1 MRLLLRIALGLIAM
15 VIVAAIALAIAVT
28 VLFKPKDYQP
38 LLVEAV
44 RESTGRTLQI
54 EGDLGLQLFPC
65 CSVALGRSSLGNPPG
80 FPEAPFASVEN
91 ASLSLQVWPLLLRQE
106 VLIGRISLDGLDVN
120 LLRSADGRTNW
131 EFDAP
136 QAETAGPE
144 AAATHQPSAFNVAG
158 LNVRTGRISYRD
170 ETAKSAYVA
179 DEIDLKTGAIAA
191 GESFDIEAALRLTDE
206 TDGTSARLKLKSTAQ
221 AAADGERIT
230 LTGPVLEITASGAQV
245 PGKELQARLSASA
258 LAVAMAA
265 TTRLEFAQLTSE
277 LALRGMPSPAG
288 DLRGNLSAGTAV
300 IELGPSTEFVAPA
313 LDVDMELRGEGIPG
327 DAIGITGSLKTL
339 AVDLDKLRGGVES
352 LQLKLKGLGAS
363 AELTGG
369 GRFADDGA
377 EMNGRL
383 KLDPVSPRNVLAV
396 LDEPAPVT
404 ADPQALTRMSGAA
417 AWNLKKDA
425 LALTRLDVE
434 LDQTKISG
442 RIGLRNFASPV
453 STFDL
458 KLDAIDLDRYLEPEA
473 PAAAEGTG
481 GASADAPTD
490 IPVDT
495 IRELRLDG
503 RLEVGRLIYD
513 GAKMSAVSM
522 AVRAAEGRLRLDPLT
537 MRLYGGKMSGSV
549 AIDASGKQAVVSSEQ
564 QWSGIKVGGLLKD
577 LFQTNRV
584 TGVLSGQISATGA
597 GGTDVELLQ
606 SLDGTV
612 AISLADG
619 VYHGMDVWHEI
630 RNARAKLRGNPPR
643 PPPDKPQ
650 TPIKALE
657 IAGPIADGVLRSDRL
672 LAEIPFLRVNGA
684 GALDLARETVDYS
697 LRAQVFETPVFPDGG
712 NLDDLTGL
720 TIPFT
725 VKGPMDGPKVSV
737 DLKNLAKDVAIQKGK
752 QRLLEKLGLGA
763 PDGAGSGQPE
773 TVRPGEQQQPAPAEK
788 SRDAL
793 KRSLR
798 DIFKT
803 P

>member
-1 MRLLLRIALGLIAM
+1 MRLLLRIALGLVAL
-15 VIVAAIALAIAVT
+15 VFVAAIALAVAVA
-28 VLFKPKDYQP
+28 VLFKPEDYQP

-54 EGDLGLQLFPC
+54 EGDLELQLFPC
-65 CSVALGRSSLGNPPG
+65 CSVALGRTALGNPPG

-91 ASLSLQVWPLLLRQE
+91 ASLSLQVWPLLLRRE
-106 VLIGRISLDGLDVN
+106 VLIGRVSLDGLDVN
-120 LLRSADGRTNW
+120 LLRGADGRTNW

-136 QAETAGPE
+136 QAGTAGPG
-144 AAATHQPSAFNVAG
+144 AAATHEPSAFNVAG
-158 LNVRTGRISYRD
+158 LSLRSGRISYRD

-221 AAADGERIT
+221 AGGDGERIT
-230 LTGPVLEITASGAQV
+230 LTSPVLEIAASGAQV
-245 PGKELQARLSASA
+245 PGKELQARVGAA
-258 LAVAMAA
+258 NLAVAMAA
-265 TTRLEFAQLTSE
+265 STRLEFAQLTSE
-277 LALRGMPSPAG
+277 LALRGMRSPAG
-288 DLRGNLSAGTAV
+288 DLRGTLSAGAAV
-300 IELGPSTEFVAPA
+300 LELGPSTEFVAPA
-313 LDVDMELRGEGIPG
+313 LDVGMELHGKGIPG
-327 DAIGITGSLKTL
+327 EAIGINGSLKAL

-352 LQLKLKGLGAS
+352 LRLNLKGLGAS

-369 GRFADDGA
+369 GRFAADGA
-377 EMNGRL
+377 EMKGQL
-383 KLDPVSPRNVLAV
+383 KLEPVSPRKVLAV
-396 LDEPAPVT
+396 LDAPAPVT
-404 ADPQALTRMSGAA
+404 ADPQALTRVSGAA

-442 RIGLRNFASPV
+442 RIGLRDFVSPV

-458 KLDAIDLDRYLEPEA
+458 KLDTIDLDRYLEPEA
-473 PAAAEGTG
+473 PAAAG
-481 GASADAPTD
+481 GSGGSGAVAPTA

-503 RLEVGRLIYD
+503 RLEIGRLIYD

-522 AVRAAEGRLRLDPLT
+522 VIRAAEGRLRLDPLA

-549 AIDASGKQAVVSSEQ
+549 AIDASGRQAVVSSEQ
-564 QWSGIKVGGLLKD
+564 QWSGVKIGGLLED

-584 TGVLSGQISATGA
+584 KGVLSGQISATGT
-597 GGTDVELLQ
+597 GGTDVELLR
-606 SLDGTV
+606 SLDGKV
-612 AISLADG
+612 AIDLADG

-643 PPPDKPQ
+643 PSPDKPQ

-657 IAGPIADGVLRSDRL
+657 IAGPIAGGVLRSDRL

-684 GALDLARETVDYS
+684 GVLDLAGETVDYS

-763 PDGAGSGQPE
+763 PDGAGSGQPG
-773 TVRPGEQQQPAPAEK
+773 TVQPGQQPQPAPVEN

-793 KRSLR
+793 KRGLR